1 MDELYKIKAGGNM
14 RKTIV
19 LLTLF
24 ILFVFCINTID
35 VYASSFNNENNVVQL
50 RAGGGGSSGGT
61 GGSFSSG
68 THGHGSSG
76 YYCNYNNQFL
86 CAIHNIFSWIVFIS
100 ISFIGVIVL
109 YVKVLRSSF
118 NSKKYMRMLSKK
130 DIAWKYK
137 DIERQVIQT
146 FYVVQESW
154 SNMNMEQ
161 AKQYMS
167 KDLYESYKGKLEWME
182 IGNKRNVLKRI
193 RLINLKP
200 VSIHDDENDDKDLVW
215 FYINGSMVDYI
226 IDSMAIIS
234 IDGNRFLSIPI
245 IEFWEFTRKG
255 DKWVLSQIL
264 QSNES
269 DKINFQ

>member
-100 ISFIGVIVL
+100 ISFIGVIFL

-226 IDSMAIIS
+226 IDTMANKS
-234 IDGNRFLSIPI
+234 IDGNRFFSKPF

>member
-24 ILFVFCINTID
+24 ILFGFCINTID

-100 ISFIGVIVL
+100 ISFVGVIVL

-137 DIERQVIQT
+137 DIERQVIKT

-154 SNMNMEQ
+154 SNMDMEP

-226 IDSMAIIS
+226 IDTMTNKS
-234 IDGNRFLSIPI
+234 IDGNRFFSKPF

>member
-68 THGHGSSG
+68 THGHGSSR

-86 CAIHNIFSWIVFIS
+86 CTIHNIFSWIVFIS

-154 SNMNMEQ
+154 SNMNMEP

-226 IDSMAIIS
+226 IDTMTNKS
-234 IDGNRFLSIPI
+234 IDGNRFFSKPF

>member
-146 FYVVQESW
+146 FYVVQESC

-226 IDSMAIIS
+226 IDTMTNKS
-234 IDGNRFLSIPI
+234 IDGNRFFSKPF

>member
-154 SNMNMEQ
+154 SNMDMEP

-200 VSIHDDENDDKDLVW
+200 VSIHGDENDDKDLVW

-226 IDSMAIIS
+226 IDTMTNKS
-234 IDGNRFLSIPI
+234 IDGNRFFSKPF

>member
-1 MDELYKIKAGGNM
+1 M
-14 RKTIV
+14 RKMTV
-19 LLTLF
+19 LLALFTL
-24 ILFVFCINTID
+24 LAFCINTID
-35 VYASSFNNENNVVQL
+35 VYASSVNDDNNMIQL
-50 RAGGGGSSGGT
+50 RAGGGGGGSSGGSSGT
-61 GGSFSSG
+61 GSSG
-68 THGHGSSG
+68 THGHGSSR

-86 CAIHNIFSWIVFIS
+86 CAIHHIFSWIVFIS
-100 ISFIGVIVL
+100 ISFVGVIVL

-154 SNMNMEQ
+154 SNMDMEP

-215 FYINGSMVDYI
+215 FYI
-226 IDSMAIIS
+226 
-234 IDGNRFLSIPI
+234 
-245 IEFWEFTRKG
+245 
-255 DKWVLSQIL
+255 KWVLSQIL